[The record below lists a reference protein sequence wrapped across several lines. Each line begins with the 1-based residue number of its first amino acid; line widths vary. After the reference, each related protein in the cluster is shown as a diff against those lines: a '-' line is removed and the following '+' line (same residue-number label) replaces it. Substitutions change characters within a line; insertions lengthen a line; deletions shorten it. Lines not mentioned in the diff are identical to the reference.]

1 MAWPSGFRSANRCNS
16 AHAGPIPGASVP
28 DQSQTT
34 GPSKTAGRFF
44 SSSSTA
50 AIAAS
55 DQLPRSCRRQLEP
68 CRSSASRVMGRW
80 LSDSSAICYQE
91 EMHNDPLLQI
101 LILLAASI
109 CVVAGVRKLKLPAI
123 LGYLVVGM
131 LLGPHALSL
140 AVDNE
145 TTQLLADF
153 GVVFLVFTLGLEFSL
168 PRLVAMRW
176 EVLGVGGAQVLITT
190 GVVAAIVL
198 AVFHTAPAIAV
209 VIGGAVAMSSTA
221 IIISQLTE
229 QSENNR
235 THGRVSVAIC
245 LFQDLS
251 FPLFLALISALA
263 GGGAGA
269 DLQQIAAAVGSG
281 VLALL
286 LVLAA
291 GRWLLR
297 PLFLLIASVRSAELF
312 SLAVLL
318 AVLASAWATHKVGL
332 SLALGAFL
340 AGMMLAET
348 EFRHQ
353 VEATIRSY
361 KEVLL
366 GLFFITVGMLLDV
379 RLLFRDLA
387 LVTALLIGML
397 VLKAAVVTLVAEPAT
412 KSWFKSLRTGVVVA
426 QGGEFGFALLTLSL
440 RHELLD
446 PAIVQPL
453 LAATVLSMVLSPL
466 LIRQNRRIT
475 RTLLRESGRPTTAA
489 LRETQAT
496 LAVAEREH
504 VVICGFGRVGQ
515 NIARGLE
522 QTGFEYL
529 ALDVDPY
536 RIRVGRQAGDPVI
549 YGDAGQVKVLENVGL
564 NRANCIVITFAD
576 PEVALRIL
584 RSVRELRI
592 DVPVLVRTQ
601 DDSKLEELQ
610 KAGATEV
617 VPETFEA
624 ALMLLS
630 HLLLLLKLPVPRVIR
645 TVNDIRSDR
654 YGMLRQYFPAAGAEP
669 LDDSH
674 AFREELHSV
683 ILPPHAWAVG
693 RSIAELAARGARASV
708 SAVRRD
714 GIVGREPSA
723 DPLLKEGDVVV
734 VCGTPEDVEHAETL
748 LLMG

>member
-1 MAWPSGFRSANRCNS
+1 
-16 AHAGPIPGASVP
+16 
-28 DQSQTT
+28 
-34 GPSKTAGRFF
+34 
-44 SSSSTA
+44 
-50 AIAAS
+50 
-55 DQLPRSCRRQLEP
+55 
-68 CRSSASRVMGRW
+68 
-80 LSDSSAICYQE
+80 
-91 EMHNDPLLQI
+91 MHNDPLLQI
-101 LILLAASI
+101 LILLAASVV
-109 CVVAGVRKLKLPAI
+109 VVAGVRKLALPAI

-131 LLGPHALSL
+131 LLGPHALAL

-153 GVVFLVFTLGLEFSL
+153 GVVFLVFTLGLGFSL

-176 EVLGVGGAQVLITT
+176 EVLGVGGAQVLATT
-190 GVVAAIVL
+190 GILATGAIML
-198 AVFHTAPAIAV
+198 FGIAPAVAV

-235 THGRVSVAIC
+235 THGRLSVAIC

-251 FPLFLALISALA
+251 FPLFLALVSALA
-263 GGGAGA
+263 GGGAAA
-269 DLQQIAAAVGSG
+269 DAKHIAAAVGIAI
-281 VLALL
+281 LALL

-297 PLFLLIASVRSAELF
+297 PLFLFIASVRSAELF

-318 AVLASAWATHKVGL
+318 AVLASAWATHAVGL

-353 VEATIRSY
+353 VEATISSY
-361 KEVLL
+361 REVLL
-366 GLFFITVGMLLDV
+366 GLFFITVGMLLDI
-379 RLLFRDLA
+379 RLLFRDFA
-387 LVTALLIGML
+387 VVMAILVGML
-397 VLKAAVVTLVAEPAT
+397 ALKAAVVTVVAEPAT

-426 QGGEFGFALLTLSL
+426 QGGEFGFALLTLLL
-440 RHELLD
+440 RRELLD

-453 LAATVLSMVLSPL
+453 LAATVLSMVLSPF
-466 LIRQNRRIT
+466 LIRHNRRIT
-475 RTLLRESGRPTTAA
+475 RAFLGESGPPQTEAM
-489 LRETQAT
+489 REARAT

-515 NIARGLE
+515 NIARVLE
-522 QTGFEYL
+522 QTGFEYI
-529 ALDVDPY
+529 ALDLDPY
-536 RIRVGRQAGDPVI
+536 RIRAGRQAGDPVI
-549 YGDAGQVKVLENVGL
+549 YGDAGQINVLRNVGVA
-564 NRANCIVITFAD
+564 RASCVVITFAG

-584 RSVRELRI
+584 RSVRELRM

-610 KAGATEV
+610 AAGATEV

-624 ALMLLS
+624 SLMLLS
-630 HLLLLLKLPVPRVIR
+630 HLLLLLKLPVSRVIR
-645 TVNDIRSDR
+645 TVNDIRSTR
-654 YGMLRQYFPAAGAEP
+654 YGMLRQYFRAAGDEI

-674 AFREELHSV
+674 AFREELHSI

-693 RSIAELAARGARASV
+693 KSVAELSDRGSKAAV

-714 GIVGREPSA
+714 GIVGREPGP
-723 DPLLKEGDVVV
+723 DTIFKVGDVVV
-734 VCGTPEDVEHAETL
+734 VCGTPEAVEHAETL

>member
-1 MAWPSGFRSANRCNS
+1 
-16 AHAGPIPGASVP
+16 
-28 DQSQTT
+28 
-34 GPSKTAGRFF
+34 
-44 SSSSTA
+44 
-50 AIAAS
+50 
-55 DQLPRSCRRQLEP
+55 
-68 CRSSASRVMGRW
+68 
-80 LSDSSAICYQE
+80 
-91 EMHNDPLLQI
+91 MHIDNDPLLQI
-101 LILLAASI
+101 LILLTASI
-109 CVVAGVRKLKLPAI
+109 GVVAAVRKLALPAI

-131 LLGPHALSL
+131 LLGPHALAL
-140 AVDNE
+140 AVSNE

-176 EVLGVGGAQVLITT
+176 EVIGVGGAQVLLTT
-190 GVVAAIVL
+190 GLVAVGAIYLFDISPAVGVVL
-198 AVFHTAPAIAV
+198 
-209 VIGGAVAMSSTA
+209 GGAVAMSSTA

-235 THGRVSVAIC
+235 THGRLAVAIC

-263 GGGAGA
+263 GGGPANATHLVG
-269 DLQQIAAAVGSG
+269 AVGFA

-286 LVLAA
+286 LVLAT

-297 PLFLLIASVRSAELF
+297 PLFLLIAAVRSAELF

-318 AVLASAWATHKVGL
+318 AVLASAWATRAAGL

-348 EFRHQ
+348 EFRYQ
-353 VEATIRSY
+353 IEATIRSY
-361 KEVLL
+361 REVLL

-379 RLLFRDLA
+379 RLLLRDLP
-387 LVTALLIGML
+387 LVIAILAGML
-397 VLKAAVVTLVAEPAT
+397 VLKAAVVAVVAKPAT
-412 KSWFKSLRTGVVVA
+412 NSAFKSLRTGVIVA
-426 QGGEFGFALLTLSL
+426 QGGEFGFALLTLLL
-440 RHELLD
+440 RRTLAD
-446 PAIVQPL
+446 PTIVQPL
-453 LAATVLSMVLSPL
+453 LAATVTSMVLSPL
-466 LIRQNRRIT
+466 LIRHNRRIT
-475 RTLLRESGRPTTAA
+475 GAFLKESVPATSEA
-489 LRETQAT
+489 LREARAT
-496 LAVAEREH
+496 LAVAERDH

-515 NIARGLE
+515 NIARVLE
-522 QTGFEYL
+522 QTGFEYI

-536 RIRVGRQAGDPVI
+536 RIRAGRQAGDPII
-549 YGDAGQVKVLENVGL
+549 YGDAGQTKVLENVGV
-564 NRANCIVITFAD
+564 AHASCVVVTFAS

-584 RSVRELRI
+584 RSVRELRA

-601 DDSKLEELQ
+601 DDTKLEELQ
-610 KAGATEV
+610 RAGATEV

-624 ALMLLS
+624 SLMLLS
-630 HLLLLLKLPVPRVIR
+630 HLLLLLKLPVSRVIR

-654 YGMLRQYFPAAGAEP
+654 YGMLRQYFRHVSAEV

-683 ILPPHAWAVG
+683 VLPPHAWAVG
-693 RSIAELAARGARASV
+693 KSVAELARRGSKATV

-714 GIVGREPSA
+714 GIVGREPGA
-723 DPLLKEGDVVV
+723 DTIFKVGDVVV
-734 VCGTPEDVEHAETL
+734 VCGTPEAVEHSETV

>member
-1 MAWPSGFRSANRCNS
+1 
-16 AHAGPIPGASVP
+16 
-28 DQSQTT
+28 
-34 GPSKTAGRFF
+34 
-44 SSSSTA
+44 
-50 AIAAS
+50 
-55 DQLPRSCRRQLEP
+55 
-68 CRSSASRVMGRW
+68 
-80 LSDSSAICYQE
+80 
-91 EMHNDPLLQI
+91 MHNDPLLQI
-101 LILLAASI
+101 LILLAASV

-123 LGYLVVGM
+123 LGYLAVGM
-131 LLGPHALSL
+131 LLGPHAFAL

-190 GVVAAIVL
+190 AIVAAGGTLLFDVVP
-198 AVFHTAPAIAV
+198 AVAV

-235 THGRVSVAIC
+235 THGRLAVAIC

-251 FPLFLALISALA
+251 FPLFLALVSVLTGA
-263 GGGAGA
+263 GGVADARHIAGA
-269 DLQQIAAAVGSG
+269 IGIA

-297 PLFLLIASVRSAELF
+297 PLFLVIASVRSAELF

-318 AVLASAWATHKVGL
+318 AVLASAWATHAVGL

-353 VEATIRSY
+353 IEATIRSY
-361 KEVLL
+361 REVLL

-379 RLLFRDLA
+379 GLLVRHFPQVA
-387 LVTALLIGML
+387 ATLVSVLL
-397 VLKAAVVTLVAEPAT
+397 LKVAVVTVAAKPAT
-412 KSWFKSLRTGVVVA
+412 KSWFKSLRTGVVVG
-426 QGGEFGFALLTLSL
+426 QGGEFGFALLTLLL
-440 RHELLD
+440 RRELLD
-446 PAIVQPL
+446 PAVVQPL
-453 LAATVLSMVLSPL
+453 LAATVLSMVLSPF
-466 LIRQNRRIT
+466 LIRHNRRIT
-475 RTLLRESGRPTTAA
+475 RALLGESGPPHSEAM
-489 LRETQAT
+489 RETQAT
-496 LAVAEREH
+496 LAVAERDH

-515 NIARGLE
+515 NIARVLE
-522 QTGFEYL
+522 KTGFEYI
-529 ALDVDPY
+529 ALELDAY
-536 RIRVGRQAGDPVI
+536 RIRLGRQAGDPVI
-549 YGDAGQVKVLENVGL
+549 YGDAGQVKVLENVGV
-564 NRANCIVITFAD
+564 AHASCVVITFAN

-584 RSVRELRI
+584 RAVRELRD
-592 DVPVLVRTQ
+592 DVPILVRTQ
-601 DDSKLEELQ
+601 DDTKLEALQ
-610 KAGATEV
+610 AAGATEV

-624 ALMLLS
+624 SLMLLS

-645 TVNDIRSDR
+645 TVNGIRSHR
-654 YGMLRQYFPAAGAEP
+654 YGMLRQYFRAADAEH
-669 LDDSH
+669 LDSSH

-693 RSIAELAARGARASV
+693 RSVADLAARGSSASV

-714 GIVGREPSA
+714 GIVGREPA
-723 DPLLKEGDVVV
+723 PDTLFKEGDVVV
-734 VCGTPEDVEHAETL
+734 VCGTPEAVEHAETL

>member
-1 MAWPSGFRSANRCNS
+1 MTHS
-16 AHAGPIPGASVP
+16 
-28 DQSQTT
+28 
-34 GPSKTAGRFF
+34 
-44 SSSSTA
+44 
-50 AIAAS
+50 
-55 DQLPRSCRRQLEP
+55 
-68 CRSSASRVMGRW
+68 
-80 LSDSSAICYQE
+80 
-91 EMHNDPLLQI
+91 DPLLQI
-101 LILLAASI
+101 LILLAASV

-123 LGYLVVGM
+123 LGYLAVGM
-131 LLGPHALSL
+131 LLGPHAFALGVGG
-140 AVDNE
+140 A

-176 EVLGVGGAQVLITT
+176 EVLGVGGAQVFLTAGI
-190 GVVAAIVL
+190 VAAGLNLIFDV
-198 AVFHTAPAIAV
+198 APAVAV

-221 IIISQLTE
+221 IVISQLTE

-235 THGRVSVAIC
+235 THGRLAVAIC

-251 FPLFLALISALA
+251 FPLFLALVSVLT
-263 GGGAGA
+263 GGGPAVASRVGGA
-269 DLQQIAAAVGSG
+269 IGIA

-297 PLFLLIASVRSAELF
+297 PLFLMIAGVRSAELF

-318 AVLASAWATHKVGL
+318 AVLASAWATQAVGL

-361 KEVLL
+361 REVLL

-379 RLLFRDLA
+379 GLLVRHFPLVAAILA
-387 LVTALLIGML
+387 GML
-397 VLKAAVVTLVAEPAT
+397 VLKTAVVTLAAKPAT
-412 KSWFKSLRTGVVVA
+412 KSWFKALRTGVVVS
-426 QGGEFGFALLTLSL
+426 QGGEFGFALLTLLL
-440 RHELLD
+440 RRELLD
-446 PAIVQPL
+446 PAVVQPL
-453 LAATVLSMVLSPL
+453 LAATVLSMVLSPMF
-466 LIRQNRRIT
+466 IRHNRRIT
-475 RTLLRESGRPTTAA
+475 RALLGESGPPKSEAM
-489 LRETQAT
+489 REAQAT
-496 LAVAEREH
+496 LAVAERDH

-515 NIARGLE
+515 NIARVLE
-522 QTGFEYL
+522 QTGFEYI
-529 ALDVDPY
+529 ALEVDAY
-536 RIRVGRQAGDPVI
+536 RIRAGRQAGDPVI
-549 YGDAGQVKVLENVGL
+549 YGDAGETKVLENVGV
-564 NRANCIVITFAD
+564 AHASCVVITFAS

-584 RSVRELRI
+584 RAVRELRA
-592 DVPVLVRTQ
+592 DVPILVRTQ
-601 DDSKLEELQ
+601 DDSKLEQLQ
-610 KAGATEV
+610 AAGATEV

-624 ALMLLS
+624 SLMLLS

-645 TVNDIRSDR
+645 TVNDIRSHR
-654 YGMLRQYFPAAGAEP
+654 YGMLRQYFPSADAMP
-669 LDDSH
+669 LDLSH

-693 RSIAELAARGARASV
+693 RSIAELNARGSRASV

-714 GIVGREPSA
+714 GIVGREPS
-723 DPLLKEGDVVV
+723 PETLLKEGDVVV
-734 VCGTPEDVEHAETL
+734 VCGTPEAVEHAETL

>member
-1 MAWPSGFRSANRCNS
+1 
-16 AHAGPIPGASVP
+16 
-28 DQSQTT
+28 
-34 GPSKTAGRFF
+34 
-44 SSSSTA
+44 
-50 AIAAS
+50 
-55 DQLPRSCRRQLEP
+55 
-68 CRSSASRVMGRW
+68 MG
-80 LSDSSAICYQE
+80 
-91 EMHNDPLLQI
+91 HNDPLLQI
-101 LILLAASI
+101 LILLTASV
-109 CVVAGVRKLKLPAI
+109 CVVAAVRKLALPAI
-123 LGYLVVGM
+123 LGYLAVGM
-131 LLGPHALSL
+131 FLGPHALAL
-140 AVDNE
+140 AADNE

-190 GVVAAIVL
+190 GIIAAGAAMLFDV
-198 AVFHTAPAIAV
+198 APAVAV
-209 VIGGAVAMSSTA
+209 VIGGALAMSSTA
-221 IIISQLTE
+221 IIIAQLTE

-235 THGRVSVAIC
+235 THGRLAVAIC

-251 FPLFLALISALA
+251 FPLLLALVSALS
-263 GGGAGA
+263 GGGHATDASHILGA
-269 DLQQIAAAVGSG
+269 IGIAA
-281 VLALL
+281 LALL
-286 LVLAA
+286 VVLAA

-387 LVTALLIGML
+387 LVTALLVGML
-397 VLKAAVVTLVAEPAT
+397 VLKAAVVTLVSEPAT
-412 KSWFKSLRTGVVVA
+412 KNWFKSLRTGVVVA

-440 RHELLD
+440 RRELLD

-475 RTLLRESGRPTTAA
+475 RTLLRESGSPTTSA
-489 LRETQAT
+489 LRETQTT
-496 LAVAEREH
+496 LAVAERDH

-522 QTGFEYL
+522 QTGFEDI

-630 HLLLLLKLPVPRVIR
+630 HLLLLLKLPVSRVIR

-693 RSIAELAARGARASV
+693 KSVAELSDRGSKAAV

-714 GIVGREPSA
+714 GIVGREPGP
-723 DPLLKEGDVVV
+723 DTIFKVGDVVV
-734 VCGTPEDVEHAETL
+734 VCGTPEAVEHTETL